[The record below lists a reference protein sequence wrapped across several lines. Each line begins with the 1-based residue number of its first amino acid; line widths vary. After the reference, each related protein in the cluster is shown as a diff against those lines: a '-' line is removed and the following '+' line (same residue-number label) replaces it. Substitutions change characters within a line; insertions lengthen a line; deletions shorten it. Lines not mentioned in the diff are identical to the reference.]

1 MVVPAIERRPVVE
14 TRSEPIPKRWTV
26 KEAYAWLELFPES
39 KFELI
44 EGQIYER
51 MSHTPKHANRVA
63 VAGGWAA
70 EVFGGTAVRQQ
81 LPLAMLGLDSETSE
95 PEPDIVV
102 VKPGD
107 YDSRHPRPDE
117 VLLVVEITYTSHK
130 MDLETKA
137 ALYGRNGIV
146 EYWALDL
153 QSRRLIV
160 HREPSEK
167 GYGVITILDESRSI
181 APLAAPENSVTVA
194 SLLP

>member
-1 MVVPAIERRPVVE
+1 MEAPPERE
-14 TRSEPIPKRWTV
+14 PKRWTV
-26 KEAYAWLELFPES
+26 KEAYAWLELFPEAR
-39 KFELI
+39 FELI
-44 EGQIYER
+44 EGKVYER
-51 MSHTPKHANRVA
+51 MAHSPEH
-63 VAGGWAA
+63 AGGVRRLTRWAIR
-70 EVFGGTAVRQQ
+70 VFGDESISSQ
-81 LPLAMLGLDSETSE
+81 LPLSMIGRDAETSE

-181 APLAAPENSVTVA
+181 APLAAPEHSVTVA